1 MPVPPSRSVSPVLC
15 IGAVHWDSLARARR
29 PITPDT
35 STPSDIIQ
43 SPGGVATNV
52 ARALVRLGVPT
63 TLCGVVGDDMPGRSI
78 REQLDREGL
87 SLRLLERRGEVTG
100 QYLALHDPDGALV
113 AACVDDSILGKTSPE
128 ILRAT
133 LALLATEMPAPAL
146 WFADANLPPDILNA
160 VADQAP
166 QSRLAADA
174 VSFAKAR
181 RLDGIMNRLQL
192 LFANR
197 AEAAALA
204 GCPQSAPLAEIAAN
218 LHDRGVSEVVIT
230 DGTGLALAS
239 VGAIVREYAPKPAT
253 VRDVTGAG
261 DALIAGTLAALARGE
276 DLFGAVPLGLAAAH
290 LTVQSAGA
298 VPADLSWSVVSGKR
312 DSDPT

>member
-1 MPVPPSRSVSPVLC
+1 MPIPPPGPVSPVLS

-43 SPGGVATNV
+43 APGGVATNV

-63 TLCGVVGDDMPGRSI
+63 TLCGVVGDDMPGRSVG
-78 REQLDREGL
+78 EQLGREGL
-87 SLRLLERRGEVTG
+87 SLRLLERKGKVTG

-113 AACVDDSILGKTSPE
+113 AACVDDSILGEASPE
-128 ILRAT
+128 IFRAT
-133 LALLATEMPAPAL
+133 LALLATEMPASAL

-160 VADQAP
+160 VADEGP
-166 QSRLAADA
+166 QGRLAADA
-174 VSFAKAR
+174 VSVAKAG
-181 RLDGIMNRLQL
+181 RLDGIMNRLRL

-204 GCPQSAPLAEIAAN
+204 DRTVTSPLKEIAAR
-218 LHDRGVSEVVIT
+218 LHDRGMAEVIIT
-230 DGTGLALAS
+230 DGTGPVLAS
-239 VGAIVREYAPKPAT
+239 DRAAVREYVPQPAA

-261 DALIAGTLAALARGE
+261 DALIAGTLAALARGYG
-276 DLFGAVPLGLAAAH
+276 LFDAVPVGLAAAR
-290 LTVQSAGA
+290 LTVRSAGA
-298 VPADLSWSVVSGKR
+298 VSPDLSWQRLSHKP
-312 DSDPT
+312 DPDRT